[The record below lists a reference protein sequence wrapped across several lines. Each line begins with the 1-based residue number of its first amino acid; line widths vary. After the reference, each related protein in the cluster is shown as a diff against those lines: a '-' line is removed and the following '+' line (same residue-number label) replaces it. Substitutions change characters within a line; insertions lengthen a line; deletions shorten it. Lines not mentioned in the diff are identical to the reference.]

1 MDYLEKYENAQAEAA
16 IAYAAYGEVKQKRKD
31 AMLDAYREIRAGG
44 DAIDAETAFFSFGQ
58 FDADAVLAKLR
69 MAETPE
75 DRNEVAGQ
83 LAAPFIWTAFQ
94 ILDELRKEG
103 KIKEGE

>member
-1 MDYLEKYENAQAEAA
+1 MDYLENYESAQAEAA
-16 IAYAAYGEVKQKRKD
+16 ITYAAYGEVKQKRKE

-58 FDADAVLAKLR
+58 FDADAVIAR
-69 MAETPE
+69 AGMAETPE
-75 DRNEVAGQ
+75 QRKEVVGQ